1 MTRLMS
7 GALAGIVAVSF
18 TVAFAVRL
26 AFPGHDARPRTAVRQ
41 APVGGPS
48 PPIVSDPARL
58 RSVGALPALRVP
70 RATPTPAAPTLV
82 VAPEPPPV
90 ATASDTPAPLPPA
103 PAPVAP
109 APAPPAPPAPEQSPE
124 PSEHGPIFDSSG

>member
-1 MTRLMS
+1 MIRFLS
-7 GALAGIVAVSF
+7 GALAAIVAVSF

-26 AFPGHDARPRTAVRQ
+26 GSSARDERPDTAVRL

-48 PPIVSDPARL
+48 SPVVADRARL
-58 RSVGALPALRVP
+58 RSVAALPALRVP
-70 RATPTPAAPTLV
+70 RATPAPAAPTLV
-82 VAPEPPPV
+82 VAPEPSPV
-90 ATASDTPAPLPPA
+90 APSSDAPAPVSPA

-109 APAPPAPPAPEQSPE
+109 APTPPAPEPSAE